1 MAELETKKDKYG
13 VAVAARIDPLLAQQI
28 AERAMA
34 LQLSFSKTLGLLISK
49 GFSGG
54 EQPKK
59 TQTESDVDKV
69 YLELVV
75 KLIQSISPDPNIQRK
90 YAAKFKELKDERIRK

>member
-34 LQLSFSKTLGLLISK
+34 LQLSFSSRQHT
-49 GFSGG
+49 
-54 EQPKK
+54 
-59 TQTESDVDKV
+59 TN
-69 YLELVV
+69 Y
-75 KLIQSISPDPNIQRK
+75 
-90 YAAKFKELKDERIRK
+90 